1 MKYQQM
7 KPHITRRSPFNAST
21 FYKCSSPKTHLYIK
35 GGHTS
40 QSASVNTANVLL
52 EENKGPIH
60 NGIAVPGIWPKSLLQ
75 KIRVKRKVATANKV
89 QMFNI
94 VKNEIVCQF
103 HYKTA
108 KLNEGYQIPQS
119 MILNSGQLPQ
129 SMSLLGEQQYHP
141 KTQSCHSCWL
151 NRLVS
156 KHIQSTLTARSYPSN
171 NLGWENNA
179 IITKKLNF
187 LRV

>member
-1 MKYQQM
+1 MLQHSTNVQVQKHIFISKVVIQVNQQVS
-7 KPHITRRSPFNAST
+7 I
-21 FYKCSSPKTHLYIK
+21 
-35 GGHTS
+35 
-40 QSASVNTANVLL
+40 
-52 EENKGPIH
+52 
-60 NGIAVPGIWPKSLLQ
+60 LQ
-75 KIRVKRKVATANKV
+75 MFCWKRIRDRQQQQVATANKI

-94 VKNEIVCQF
+94 AKNEIVCQF

-187 LRV
+187 LRVQLQHK